1 MPFVRFFRHP
11 GALPAA
17 GALMLLAACSNGKTG
32 STTQTPKGPVVAK
45 VGSGFITAE
54 EFKTRAQETP
64 VFQRQRLQNV
74 AGRKELLDNITKFEI
89 LAQDAFRKGI
99 DKTPEMQA
107 TIKRVLVQEMVKQFY
122 DQKIEPSDEDMK
134 AYYDK
139 HQQEFVKPEQR
150 RIQQLF
156 VPAIEGNLPAMALAR
171 AKAKAKAEKM
181 LAQLQTADTKV
192 ASAESA
198 TVGAEPMKLF
208 GDLAAA
214 NAGDVSKDVGDAVFR
229 SKDDLGRLYSFQFAA
244 AAFALTPEHRL
255 SGVIETPKGFH
266 VARLP
271 QVQPST
277 TRSLDE
283 MKLTLRDR
291 VVQETRTKRFEEY
304 YDNLKKTTPVTV
316 DEKELMAVDIPQSR
330 PASAGSP
337 FGNPAGHPPMPP
349 GAMPNGAM
357 PRVSAPPSPAR
368 HP

>member
-156 VPAIEGNLPAMALAR
+156 VPAIEGNLPAMAVAR
-171 AKAKAKAEKM
+171 AKAKM

-266 VARLP
+266 VARLL

-291 VVQETRTKRFEEY
+291 VVQETRTKRF
-304 YDNLKKTTPVTV
+304 